1 MGREWIDEGLRQ
13 TPAREQQRQLASEHR
28 RHQATAIAAKAP
40 ELMRQLVA
48 EIGAALDEY
57 RQKASTRA
65 DAIAFE
71 RLPQDGF
78 SLTKASFPKV
88 SLECRPDYAG
98 QVLLCNLSRTDKDE
112 HEIKVRELAFT
123 LPFTVSDSGCRR
135 LGPRAPSLS
144 HCERRRR
151 IPSRTGALPAA
162 GSSAVEAGK
171 TV

>member
-1 MGREWIDEGLRQ
+1 MGRAWIDEGLRQ

-28 RHQATAIAAKAP
+28 RHQAAVIAAKAP

-65 DAIAFE
+65 DAITFE

-88 SLECRPDYAG
+88 SLECRPDYAA
-98 QVLLCNLSRTDKDE
+98 QVLYGNLSRTDQE
-112 HEIKVRELAFT
+112 AHEIRVRELAFT
-123 LPFTVSDSGCRR
+123 LQFTVSDGEAEVIALRR
-135 LGPRAPSLS
+135 EPRVFHHAS
-144 HCERRRR
+144 E
-151 IPSRTGALPAA
+151 AA
-162 GSSAVEAGK
+162 QFLLEPVLFPQPDHLL
-171 TV
+171 